1 MGVASAVQFA
11 SFAPSVMSITK
22 AFLPGIENARHICT
36 FFVPVND
43 GKTNRVTKKRRRE
56 EEAAKRS
63 RVSWQQSPML
73 ITKLLG
79 EFVQYLR

>member
-36 FFVPVND
+36 FFVPVKWWENQQSH
-43 GKTNRVTKKRRRE
+43 V
-56 EEAAKRS
+56 EEAERGRGCQKIPSLVTTVAY
-63 RVSWQQSPML
+63 VDN
-73 ITKLLG
+73 
-79 EFVQYLR
+79 